1 MFGHR
6 FLEQPKNANDVSVTK
21 LVPFKPDAEP
31 LPIPSQTMW
40 CPMTIRFFCR
50 KALRQ
55 GTLAG
60 AAACIGLS
68 AAPLLMAAPPYGSA
82 PVSKSRGDWVLK
94 VSSQGD
100 LKPDRS
106 QPENGKPGDAK
117 AGSQK
122 PSNGKPAVAEP
133 PGGTA
138 KPLDLSMEP
147 PASQADPA
155 GIGASSNV
163 IPEGEEQIIDLTTAL
178 RLAETANPQIAIS
191 RQGIQ
196 TALAEQL
203 GAKAL
208 ALPHLRAGMNYH
220 LHNGVLQTS
229 FGLMRKV
236 NSRSFYIGGG
246 SGTLAAETLVF
257 PMVQINTHL
266 GEAIYQPLAA
276 RQHVYASQY
285 ETRATINEVFLE
297 VASRYLELMAA
308 EAELKAIQQSEEELG
323 EIARLT
329 ASYAQAGQG
338 RLADARRART
348 EALLTRLEEER
359 AQERVAVASADLS
372 RVLHLDPSVR
382 LRTPGGAIAP
392 VDLIDPNEQLPALIE
407 IAQRVR
413 PELASRLMEISR
425 RDYEY
430 LQAKTR
436 PLFPEV
442 QVRFSAGGFGGGTN
456 RYDLVSVSPG
466 FGPIFGRTDFDIIMF
481 WQLDNMGVGNIA
493 KTREKRSEREIA
505 TLEWHNEQA
514 TIRDEVVTAYGRM
527 EQTFEAMR
535 IAERRLGDAERGL
548 QEDLQRIRGG
558 VGLPVEVLDS
568 MKLLIEARNALILA
582 TVDYDVAQF
591 ELYVAIGQTPVGN
604 QATEPATGKPAGG
617 MNAPTPAPA
626 PENNP

>member
-1 MFGHR
+1 
-6 FLEQPKNANDVSVTK
+6 
-21 LVPFKPDAEP
+21 
-31 LPIPSQTMW
+31 
-40 CPMTIRFFCR
+40 MTIRFFCR

-68 AAPLLMAAPPYGSA
+68 AAPLLMAAPPQGSA
-82 PVSKSRGDWVLK
+82 PVSRSRGSWVLR

-106 QPENGKPGDAK
+106 QANNGPKTAMRSPAIK
-117 AGSQK
+117 RPLIS
-122 PSNGKPAVAEP
+122 KPAVVPADRSCAQAI
-133 PGGTA
+133 GSGDGTA
-138 KPLDLSMEP
+138 RFQNGSGGDRGST
-147 PASQADPA
+147 
-155 GIGASSNV
+155 NV
-163 IPEGEEQIIDLTTAL
+163 IPEGEEQLIDLTTAL

-196 TALAEQL
+196 TAMAQQL
-203 GAKAL
+203 GANAL

-246 SGTLAAETLVF
+246 SGTLAAETLAY
-257 PMVQINTHL
+257 PMIQINTNV

-329 ASYAQAGQG
+329 ASYAEAGQG

-348 EALLTRLEEER
+348 GALLTRLEEER

-382 LRTPGGAIAP
+382 LQTPGGAIAP
-392 VDLIDPNEQLPALIE
+392 VDLVDPNEQLPALIE
-407 IAQRVR
+407 IAQTAR
-413 PELASRLMEISR
+413 PELAARLMEIGR

-436 PLFPEV
+436 PLFPDV
-442 QVRFSAGGFGGGTN
+442 QVRYSYGGFGGSTN
-456 RYDLVSVSPG
+456 RTDLV
-466 FGPIFGRTDFDIIMF
+466 
-481 WQLDNMGVGNIA
+481 
-493 KTREKRSEREIA
+493 
-505 TLEWHNEQA
+505 
-514 TIRDEVVTAYGRM
+514 TI
-527 EQTFEAMR
+527 QP
-535 IAERRLGDAERGL
+535 RLRPHL
-548 QEDLQRIRGG
+548 
-558 VGLPVEVLDS
+558 
-568 MKLLIEARNALILA
+568 
-582 TVDYDVAQF
+582 
-591 ELYVAIGQTPVGN
+591 
-604 QATEPATGKPAGG
+604 
-617 MNAPTPAPA
+617 
-626 PENNP
+626 